1 MAPRLLPSDW
11 PTLSV
16 VRDYL
21 NGRTIP
27 ADFSLYLSQFKET
40 FERERT
46 QTVKRFMLLA
56 IAESF
61 REFRSLLTKPDHKV
75 WVVWIT
81 EQFGETKGVYPK
93 QFREIWKKEQS
104 KAKMDYIKF
113 FLQGPLCTDVARHI
127 ASLAV
132 A

>member
-11 PTLSV
+11 PTFGI

-21 NGRTIP
+21 NGKTIS
-27 ADFSLYLSQFKET
+27 ADFFAQFKET
-40 FERERT
+40 LERERT

-61 REFRSLLTKPDHKV
+61 REFRSILPKSDHKV
-75 WVVWIT
+75 WIVWIT
-81 EQFGETKGVYPK
+81 EQFGDTKGVYPK
-93 QFREIWKKEQS
+93 QFRELLKKEQS
-104 KAKMDYIKF
+104 KAKMDYIEF

-127 ASLAV
+127 ASLVV